1 MLKIYLLI
9 IVLGLVGGSVY
20 GGYYYYKDSQE
31 RIRIL
36 TENTAKLE
44 TAKKLQDD
52 TIDAMIEDRE
62 KFEALNNELQ
72 TNLDKANVYKDVLI
86 NKLRKHNLAKLS
98 LKKPGLV
105 EKKINA
111 GTKKL
116 FRSLERISG
125 AIVPT
130 PTVPASAPTPAK

>member
-1 MLKIYLLI
+1 MLKIYLLVL
-9 IVLGLVGGSVY
+9 VLGLVGGSVY
-20 GGYYYYKDSQE
+20 GGYYYYKDTQE

-62 KFEALNNELQ
+62 KFEELNLELQ

-98 LKKPGLV
+98 MKKPRLV
-105 EKKINA
+105 EKKIND
-111 GTKKL
+111 GTRKL
-116 FRSLERISG
+116 FRSLEALSG
-125 AIVPT
+125 AVAPS
-130 PTVPASAPTPAK
+130 PAAK

>member
-20 GGYYYYKDSQE
+20 GAYYYYKDSQE

-44 TAKKLQDD
+44 TAKKIQDQ
-52 TIDAMIEDRE
+52 TINTMIEDRE
-62 KFEALNNELQ
+62 KFDKLNKDLQ
-72 TNLDKANVYKDVLI
+72 SRLDKANVYKDVLI
-86 NKLRKHNLAKLS
+86 GKLRKHNLARLS

-105 EKKINA
+105 EKKINN

-116 FRSLERISG
+116 FRSLEVISG
-125 AIVPT
+125 A
-130 PTVPASAPTPAK
+130 PAPAPAK

>member
-1 MLKIYLLI
+1 MLKIYLLV

-62 KFEALNNELQ
+62 KFEELNLELQ

-86 NKLRKHNLAKLS
+86 NKLRKHNLARLS
-98 LKKPGLV
+98 MKKPRLV
-105 EKKINA
+105 EKKIND
-111 GTKKL
+111 GTRKL
-116 FRSLERISG
+116 FRSLEALSG
-125 AIVPT
+125 AVAPS
-130 PTVPASAPTPAK
+130 PASK

>member
-1 MLKIYLLI
+1 MLKIYLLV

-44 TAKKLQDD
+44 TAKQIQDD

-98 LKKPGLV
+98 MKKPRLV
-105 EKKINA
+105 EKKIND
-111 GTKKL
+111 GTRKL
-116 FRSLERISG
+116 FRSLEALSG
-125 AIVPT
+125 AVAPS
-130 PTVPASAPTPAK
+130 PAAK

>member
-20 GGYYYYKDSQE
+20 GAYYYYKDSQE

-44 TAKKLQDD
+44 VAKEIQDN
-52 TIDAMIEDRE
+52 TINAMIEDRQ
-62 KFEALNNELQ
+62 KFTSLNKELQ

-86 NKLRKHNLAKLS
+86 GKLRKHNLAKLS
-98 LKKPGLV
+98 LRKPGLV
-105 EKKINA
+105 EKKINN

-116 FRSLERISG
+116 FRSLEAISG
-125 AIVPT
+125 AAAP
-130 PTVPASAPTPAK
+130 VPAK

>member
-1 MLKIYLLI
+1 MLKIYLLV
-9 IVLGLVGGSVY
+9 IVLGLVGGSGY
-20 GGYYYYKDSQE
+20 GAYYYYKDSQE

-62 KFEALNNELQ
+62 KFEELNLELQ

-86 NKLRKHNLAKLS
+86 NKLRKHNLARLS
-98 LKKPGLV
+98 MKKPRLV
-105 EKKINA
+105 ERRINA
-111 GTKKL
+111 ASRKL
-116 FRSLERISG
+116 FRSLEALSG
-125 AIVPT
+125 AVA
-130 PTVPASAPTPAK
+130 PAPSTK